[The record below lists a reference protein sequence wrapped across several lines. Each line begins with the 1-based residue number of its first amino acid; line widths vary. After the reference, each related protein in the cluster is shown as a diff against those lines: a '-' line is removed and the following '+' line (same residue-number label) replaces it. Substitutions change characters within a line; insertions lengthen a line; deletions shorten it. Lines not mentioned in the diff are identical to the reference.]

1 MNSDQDPR
9 THAIIGAAMEV
20 HNHLGHGFLEAVYR
34 EAMATELSMRGIP
47 FRREVEL
54 PVHYKGTPLRCT
66 YRSDFLCYDDVIVE
80 TKALAALGGIEQAQ
94 VINYLKAT
102 GIRLGLLLNFGAR
115 RLEVKRVRFDVDQLS
130 PSPPAEPGSGSSV
143 RGNAEN

>member
-1 MNSDQDPR
+1 MSSDHDPR

-20 HNHLGHGFLEAVYR
+20 HNHLGHGFLEAVYQ
-34 EAMATELSMRGIP
+34 EAMAAEMSMRGIP

-54 PVHYKGTPLRCT
+54 PVLYKGSPLRCT
-66 YRSDFLCYDDVIVE
+66 YRPDFLCYSDLIVE

-102 GIRLGLLLNFGAR
+102 GIRLGLLLNFG
-115 RLEVKRVRFDVDQLS
+115 S
-130 PSPPAEPGSGSSV
+130 SGNS
-143 RGNAEN
+143 GI